1 MREDGSAG
9 LAPGGEG
16 AALAAQWASDES
28 RRGRK
33 RVGTLIVVLGVV
45 LLLGV
50 FLAPNPSVTYGVGA
64 GRSVG
69 SSGWS
74 GLIPPL
80 PPSSEGFGT
89 VMNWLTWLLAFL
101 ITGVGA
107 LCRFL
112 TVVSVVWPSSPVPD
126 ALLYVALGAALW
138 AWRSKAAAI
147 LLVIP
152 SGAGFVMSVLRLAGV
167 LTGSSGNVV
176 VSLLVLVAA
185 AKACQLTWS

>member
-1 MREDGSAG
+1 MREDGSG
-9 LAPGGEG
+9 PAPGGEG
-16 AALAAQWASDES
+16 AALAAQWASEEA
-28 RRGRK
+28 RRALN
-33 RVGTLIVVLGVV
+33 RVGTLMVVLGVV
-45 LLLGV
+45 LLLGA
-50 FLAPNPSVTYGVGA
+50 FLAPNPSVTYAVGA
-64 GRSVG
+64 VHSMG

-89 VMNWLTWLLAFL
+89 VMNWVTWVLAFL
-101 ITGVGA
+101 ITDVGA

-126 ALLYVALGAALW
+126 ALLYAALGAALR
-138 AWRSKAAAI
+138 AWRSKAATI
-147 LLVIP
+147 LLVAL

-176 VSLLVLVAA
+176 VSLLALVAA